1 MVWQKYLIE
10 IQPSLITKVDLVFK
24 TRFGSKINALSIDL
38 LYGGPFSLKEDLP
51 LSLSLYK
58 ENETS
63 EEIKS
68 KREK

>member
-10 IQPSLITKVDLVFK
+10 IQPSLITKVDLVYK
-24 TRFGSKINALSIDL
+24 TRFGGKINTLSIDL
-38 LYGGPFSLKEDLP
+38 LHGGPFSLKEDL

>member
-1 MVWQKYLIE
+1 MVWQKYLIG
-10 IQPSLITKVDLVFK
+10 IQPSLITKVDLVYK
-24 TRFGSKINALSIDL
+24 TRFGGKINALSIDL
-38 LYGGPFSLKEDLP
+38 LYGGPFSLKEDL

>member
-10 IQPSLITKVDLVFK
+10 IQPSLITKVDLVYK
-24 TRFGSKINALSIDL
+24 TRFGGKINAFSIDL

>member
-10 IQPSLITKVDLVFK
+10 IQPSLITKVDLVYK
-24 TRFGSKINALSIDL
+24 TRFGGKINALSIDL

-51 LSLSLYK
+51 LSLYK